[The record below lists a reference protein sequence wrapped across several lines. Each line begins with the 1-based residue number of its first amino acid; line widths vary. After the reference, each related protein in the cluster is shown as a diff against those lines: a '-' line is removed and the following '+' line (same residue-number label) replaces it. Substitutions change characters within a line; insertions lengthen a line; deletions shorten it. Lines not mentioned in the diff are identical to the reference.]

1 MSNLERYVNRN
12 AMGRFNAGG
21 YGVGAVTPANRPVA
35 ASGFSRPARATGMG
49 MAQSNA
55 LAPLFG
61 IVITNAATSNVS
73 NVNLFGANTNLYAP
87 QIAGATAAFNSAG
100 ALVGSGITIQTL
112 YGATISYLE
121 FLSSTQNQVFNVGAI
136 HMSVTS
142 GTSSQAFNTFTTTQ
156 KAQSGALTTTP
167 YTPLLDPASQQAG
180 VSQAYVDFAINGLAS
195 MAWSTFFASTSVQI
209 SFFPSSTINPSDAL
223 SGQAVQRGW
232 NTTL

>member
-1 MSNLERYVNRN
+1 MEKYIGRN
-12 AMGRFNAGG
+12 GRFNAGG
-21 YGVGAVTPANRPVA
+21 GYGAVTPANRPIQA
-35 ASGFSRPARATGMG
+35 AGRNFTNVARATGM
-49 MAQSNA
+49 ATSQSNA

-61 IVITNAATSNVS
+61 IVITNASTSNVS

-87 QIAGATAAFNSAG
+87 QIAGATAAFNGAG

-121 FLSSTQNQVFNVGAI
+121 FLSSTQNQVFSVGSI

-156 KAQSGALTTTP
+156 KAQSGALMTTP

-195 MAWSTFFASTSVQI
+195 MAWSTFFASTSIQI

-223 SGQAVQRGW
+223 QGQAVQKGW